1 MFKRKFKALF
11 LGITLCISYS
21 NLIADV
27 TVPNIIKLDLDA
39 AKALLQQHNLHI
51 GEISE
56 IVTSDSDG
64 TILKQNPRKNSQVPE
79 DTKVRIIIAVA
90 KKTYKKTQVPNV
102 QGLSLEAAKKVIQ
115 AANLQVGSIKKIR
128 KSVEEETVLYQ
139 TPLVD
144 TPRFENTQV
153 DLVVAEPTPL
163 LVAGVK
169 LNLDKQKVAIG
180 DFIKINA
187 KTLNIS
193 DTQSIRY
200 SFTINRKVFYS
211 KKPEF
216 SYQFKEAGKYN
227 VLASV
232 RHGREPWIASETQAI
247 QVVENISIAEK
258 KSAQIEK
265 IIKKP
270 ENKESKIAKQEEAAI
285 HEKTKS
291 KTTIATVHKVEK
303 GNNKTETSQTK
314 KIAKSTS
321 TVESQK
327 PEKKKIIAKHN
338 DNVAKQPKKKIAK
351 YNDKAEKK
359 SKAQN
364 NKPKKLVKIDR
375 KSPND
380 NTKNMAIAPIIP
392 IVVASIPAATLADMD
407 AINQII
413 EQAGDAIKNRTN
425 IAVVDAEAE
434 EKENKLYQALLAKNN
449 TYQKEDNETSCE
461 LATIYY
467 SDSLNETSFE
477 KNKDLLPLVND
488 NIKTALLSSET
499 EKETANEGQADLSLE
514 QFKQERQSA
523 LEQFKEARQTRL
535 EHSKPATFTET
546 KELETALTPVDTT
559 PLNSSRIDKNTVIL
573 EKYEQQHIEK
583 IRLSASKQDIENAQ
597 TKMHHE
603 VESSPES
610 SKDAGIWT
618 QWLTDFL
625 K

>member
-1 MFKRKFKALF
+1 MFKRRLKAFF
-11 LGITLCISYS
+11 LGITLCISCS
-21 NLIADV
+21 TLTAEV
-27 TVPNIIKLDLDA
+27 TVPNIIQLDLDA
-39 AKALLQQHNLHI
+39 AKALLKQHHLHI

-56 IVTSDSDG
+56 IVTSDSKG
-64 TILKQNPRKNSQVPE
+64 TILKQNPRKNSQVAE
-79 DTKVRIIIAVA
+79 DTEVRIILAVA

-180 DFIKINA
+180 DSIQIKA
-187 KTLNIS
+187 KALNMA
-193 DTQSIRY
+193 DKQSVRY

-247 QVVENISIAEK
+247 QVVETISIAK
-258 KSAQIEK
+258 KEPTKIEK
-265 IIKKP
+265 IIKKS
-270 ENKESKIAKQEEAAI
+270 ENKESKIVKQEETAI
-285 HEKTKS
+285 SKKTER
-291 KTTIATVHKVEK
+291 KTTIATVNKAEK
-303 GNNKTETSQTK
+303 GNNKTETGQK
-314 KIAKSTS
+314 KQVAKSTS
-321 TVESQK
+321 AVES
-327 PEKKKIIAKHN
+327 KKSKDKIIAKHN
-338 DNVAKQPKKKIAK
+338 DNTARQSEKKIAK
-351 YNDKAEKK
+351 
-359 SKAQN
+359 SKVQN
-364 NKPKKLVKIDR
+364 NKLEKLAKTDR
-375 KSPND
+375 KSPNH
-380 NTKNMAIAPIIP
+380 NTKNMTMTPIIP
-392 IVVASIPAATLADMD
+392 VVVASIPTATLADME
-407 AINQII
+407 AINQVI
-413 EQAGDAIKNRTN
+413 EQAGDAVKNRTN
-425 IAVVDAEAE
+425 IAVVDVEAE

-449 TYQKEDNETSCE
+449 THQKEEDEISCQ

-467 SDSLNETSFE
+467 SNNLNETSFE

-488 NIKTALLSSET
+488 NIKMALLSSET
-499 EKETANEGQADLSLE
+499 GKETANENQAELSLE
-514 QFKQERQSA
+514 EFKQKRQSA
-523 LEQFKEARQTRL
+523 LEQFKQARQTRL
-535 EHSKPATFTET
+535 EHSKPATFTEMKQAEPVST
-546 KELETALTPVDTT
+546 STPVDVT
-559 PLNSSRIDKNTVIL
+559 PLDSTRIDKNAVIL
-573 EKYEQQHIEK
+573 ERYEQQHIEK

-597 TKMHHE
+597 IKTHHK
-603 VESSPES
+603 VELSPENS
-610 SKDAGIWT
+610 QDTGIWP
-618 QWLTDFL
+618 QWLTDFF